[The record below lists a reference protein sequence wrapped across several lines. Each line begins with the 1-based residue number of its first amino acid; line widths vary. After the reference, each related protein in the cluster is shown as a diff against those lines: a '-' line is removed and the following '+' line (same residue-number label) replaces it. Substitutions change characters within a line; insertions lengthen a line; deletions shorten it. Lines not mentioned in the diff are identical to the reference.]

1 MNSTPIVVPKNEA
14 TRVARERRIDAE
26 SAPKPSAGIADFFL
40 RENINFLLTN
50 RIPRRLATRLIGR
63 LSRIEHPIVTKLS
76 LAIWKF
82 FAPDLDLSDAKT
94 TEFKSLH
101 ECFIRELK
109 PGARPIDPDPN
120 ILTSPCDGIVGASGR
135 VADDVVFQAKGFPYS
150 IRDLLAEDD
159 VIAKRRNGVYVTL
172 RLKSTMYHRF
182 HAPTIGRVKRVD
194 YISGDTWNVNPI
206 ALKRI
211 ERLFCKNERAV
222 IDIETP
228 DPERSI
234 TLVAVAAILVAS
246 IRLHF
251 LDEPLDMKYRGPN
264 RIPCDTSFKKGDELG
279 YFRHGSTI
287 ICFGGEGLE
296 LCPEIVEGSLVRVG
310 APLFRPREDQS

>member
-1 MNSTPIVVPKNEA
+1 MPIVADEHKARRTVQDRSSGVKSTPRP
-14 TRVARERRIDAE
+14 
-26 SAPKPSAGIADFFL
+26 PSGLAAFFL

-50 RIPRRLATRLIGR
+50 RIPRRLATRFIGW
-63 LSRIEHPIVTKLS
+63 LSPIEQPIVRKLS
-76 LAIWKF
+76 LALWKF
-82 FAPDLDLSDAKT
+82 FAPDLDLSDAKK

-101 ECFIRELK
+101 DCFIRELK
-109 PGARPIDPDPN
+109 PGARPIDGNPDVSS
-120 ILTSPCDGIVGASGR
+120 SPCDGIVGASGR

-150 IRDLLAEDD
+150 LRDLLVDDD
-159 VIAKRRNGVYVTL
+159 VVQKRRNGVYVTL

-182 HAPTIGRVKRVD
+182 HAPCIGRVRRVN
-194 YISGDTWNVNPI
+194 YVSGDTWNVNPI
-206 ALKRI
+206 ALERI

-228 DPERSI
+228 DPDRSI

-251 LDEPLDMKYRGPN
+251 LDETLDMRYGGPN
-264 RIPCDTSFKKGDELG
+264 LIPCDASFRKGDELG

-296 LCPEIVEGSLVRVG
+296 LCPSIVEGKEIRVG
-310 APLFRPREDQS
+310 VPLFRPKLK